1 MNGPVNSEDR
11 KIAAIIKQQ
20 LRQLRRQGRLL
31 GRALAYRN
39 FRLFFCGQGLSLLG
53 TWVQSIA
60 MSWLVYRLTGSGLLL
75 GLVSFAGQIP
85 SLLFSPFIGVWVDR
99 LPRRQV
105 LVATQALSLL
115 QATILALLVWTG
127 SEEIWH
133 LLALSLLL
141 GCINAADMPARQALV
156 VELVEAR
163 EDRGNAIALNS
174 VMFNATRLVGP
185 ALGGLLI
192 PLVGEAMCFALN
204 AVSYLFSLLSLV
216 LLRLAALEKETEK
229 KSWRRGFRDGW
240 NYTFGHPPIRQLLQL
255 LALMSLSAMPY
266 TVLLPV
272 LAVRYFG
279 GGAPLLG
286 TLMAMAGAGS
296 LCGALILAFRRSI
309 VGLERLVGAA
319 ALLAALSLLGLS
331 AGVSV
336 EAAGVLLFALGVGLL
351 FLIVGVNTLLQH
363 MVPDHLRGRV
373 MSFYNMSFLGLVPVG
388 CIAAG
393 QGADWFGVLTMLQ
406 YCGWACLAAAIL
418 FLWQLPSFQGK
429 ACQIY
434 QDSGHLGPDEKC

>member
-1 MNGPVNSEDR
+1 MTGPVNSEDR
-11 KIAAIIKQQ
+11 KIAAIINKQLHQ
-20 LRQLRRQGRLL
+20 LRKQGRLL
-31 GRALAYRN
+31 GRALAYPN

-60 MSWLVYRLTGSGLLL
+60 MSWLVYRLSGSGLLL

-105 LVATQALSLL
+105 LLGTQALSLL
-115 QATILALLVWTG
+115 QALILAWLVWTG

-133 LLALSLLL
+133 LLVLSLLL

-192 PLVGEAMCFALN
+192 PLVGEAVCFALN
-204 AVSYLFSLLSLV
+204 AVSYLFSLVSL
-216 LLRLAALEKETEK
+216 LLLQLAAAEKETEP
-229 KSWRRGFRDGW
+229 KSWRRGFWDGW

-286 TLMAMAGAGS
+286 TLMAIAGAGS

-309 VGLERLVGAA
+309 VGLERWVGAA
-319 ALLAALSLLGLS
+319 ALLAALSLLALS
-331 AGVSV
+331 TGVPV
-336 EAAGVLLFALGVGLL
+336 EIASMLLFALGVGLL

-363 MVPDHLRGRV
+363 MVPDRLRGRV
-373 MSFYNMSFLGLVPVG
+373 MSFYNMSFLGLVPLG

-393 QGADWFGVLTMLQ
+393 QGADVVGVLAMLQ

-418 FLWQLPSFQGK
+418 FLRQLPSFQGK

-434 QDSGHLGPDEKC
+434 QNSGHLGPDEKC